1 MKKRHHEFGIIV
13 SVKECKRLHAVC
25 ERDVAI
31 VICNICIFFTSR
43 HRSSQNIGSL
53 VRPTGKEAESISQFQ
68 CRTERLRLERYW
80 HLQESNE
87 AMMEF
92 IHFQG

>member
-1 MKKRHHEFGIIV
+1 MKKSHHEFRINV
-13 SVKECKRLHAVC
+13 SVKECKRLHAV

-53 VRPTGKEAESISQFQ
+53 VRPTGKEAESISQF
-68 CRTERLRLERYW
+68 
-80 HLQESNE
+80 
-87 AMMEF
+87 
-92 IHFQG
+92 